1 MYDLFVFLSRMIPPK
16 KTTTDCQSRE
26 LEPQW
31 LDMAEK
37 TKFNVAVDRHIE
49 KRFREIADTYG
60 GQLGRCLAAAMLQFL
75 ESDPKVQADLL
86 TRCFQAEIHEAMET
100 LVEEAKGEQVKKIKN
115 REAKER

>member
-1 MYDLFVFLSRMIPPK
+1 
-16 KTTTDCQSRE
+16 
-26 LEPQW
+26 
-31 LDMAEK
+31 MAEK
-37 TKFNVAVDRHIE
+37 IKFNVAVDRHIE

-100 LVEEAKGEQVKKIKN
+100 LVEEAKAEQVKRIKN
-115 REAKER
+115 REAKAR